1 MTHSQIITKWL
12 GKKYAESKELGNQCV
27 AWAKKYAE
35 ESGHSI
41 KGFSGS
47 ALNGWNSWSPFN
59 TEWKRVENAPN
70 AIPKAG
76 SVIFFDKTSANPY
89 GHVAIVDD
97 GSTNAQLVVI
107 EQNAGSG
114 NGNGIGANAITRR
127 TVAYTAWSWRGKCL
141 GWYSFV
147 GSVRENLTV
156 EKPREENLM
165 EDVSTLSPDE
175 KIYRSEVKRTGI
187 SGVLSDHSG
196 DDVLTRAQVKALID
210 IAVVRVLE
218 RVEKM

>member
-1 MTHSQIITKWL
+1 MD
-12 GKKYAESKELGNQCV
+12 E
-27 AWAKKYAE
+27 
-35 ESGHSI
+35 
-41 KGFSGS
+41 
-47 ALNGWNSWSPFN
+47 
-59 TEWKRVENAPN
+59 
-70 AIPKAG
+70 
-76 SVIFFDKTSANPY
+76 
-89 GHVAIVDD
+89 
-97 GSTNAQLVVI
+97 GSTSTSLVVV

-127 TVAYTAWSWRGKCL
+127 TVGYTAGGGRGKCL

-147 GSVRENLTV
+147 GTGDKLSQV
-156 EKPREENLM
+156 ENLM
-165 EDVSTLSPDE
+165 EDVSTLSSDE

>member
-1 MTHSQIITKWL
+1 MTHQEIITKWL

-27 AWAKKYAE
+27 AWAKKYSE

-41 KGFSGS
+41 GGFSWS
-47 ALNGWNSWSPFN
+47 ALAGWNSGSPFSK
-59 TEWKRVENAPN
+59 EWKRIENTPN
-70 AIPKAG
+70 AIPKAW
-76 SVIFFDKTSANPY
+76 SVVFFDKTSSNPY
-89 GHVAIVDD
+89 GHVAIVDE
-97 GSTNAQLVVI
+97 GSTSTSLVVV

-127 TVAYTAWSWRGKCL
+127 TVGYTAGGGRGKCL

-147 GSVRENLTV
+147 GTGDKLSQV
-156 EKPREENLM
+156 ENLM
-165 EDVSTLSPDE
+165 EDVSTLSSDE

>member
-27 AWAKKYAE
+27 AWAKKYCE
-35 ESGHSI
+35 ESGHPI
-41 KGFSGS
+41 GGFSGS
-47 ALNGWNSWSPFN
+47 ALKGWQTGSPFN
-59 TEWKRVENAPN
+59 SEWKRVENTDT
-70 AIPKAG
+70 AIPRDG
-76 SVIFFDKTSANPY
+76 SVVFFDKTPTNPY
-89 GHVAIVDD
+89 GHVAIVDS
-97 GSTNAQLVVI
+97 GSTSLSLIVV

-127 TVAYTAWSWRGKCL
+127 TVAYTAGGGRGKCL

-147 GSVRENLTV
+147 GTG
-156 EKPREENLM
+156 EKLPPVENLM
-165 EDVSTLSPDE
+165 EDVSTLNPDE
-175 KIYRSEVKRTGI
+175 RMYRDEVVRTGI
-187 SGVLSDHSG
+187 KGIFADHSG
-196 DDVLTRAQVKALID
+196 DDVLTRAQVKVLID